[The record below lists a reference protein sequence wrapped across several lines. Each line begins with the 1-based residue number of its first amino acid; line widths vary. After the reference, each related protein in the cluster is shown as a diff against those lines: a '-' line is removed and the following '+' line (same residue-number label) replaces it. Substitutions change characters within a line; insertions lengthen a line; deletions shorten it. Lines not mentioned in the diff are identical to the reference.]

1 MRRYI
6 IYITKYNYKIDKYEE
21 ISFKVRTNRIEDIIG
36 QIIEKADYPIVK
48 IDYEEIKKNG

>member
-6 IYITKYNYKIDKYEE
+6 IYITKYNYKIDRYEE

-36 QIIEKADYPIVK
+36 QILEKADYPIIK
-48 IDYEEIKKNG
+48 IDYMEIKRNG

>member
-1 MRRYI
+1 MKRYI